1 MLSRQSI
8 KLALVG
14 FILAFFNAGAV
25 NVAAAARC
33 AVQNGQH

>member
-8 KLALVG
+8 KLALFE

-25 NVAAAARC
+25 NVAAARC
-33 AVQNGQH
+33 ATQNGQH